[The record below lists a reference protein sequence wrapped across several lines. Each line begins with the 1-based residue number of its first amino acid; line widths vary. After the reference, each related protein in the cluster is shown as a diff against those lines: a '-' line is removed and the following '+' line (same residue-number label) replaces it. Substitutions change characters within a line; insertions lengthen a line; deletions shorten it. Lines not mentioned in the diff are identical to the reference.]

1 MDYNLLTLQS
11 KQKMMRIFIVILLI
25 IAPYFAWSQNKIA
38 NPVTEVKGL
47 FYTVQLGTFS
57 SPEIP
62 DQLIEL
68 NDLNV
73 EILNDGK
80 FRYSSGVF
88 RELKFASS
96 RKEELINAGF
106 SGAFVIAY
114 EDNNRISL
122 RELRERQLQ
131 NQANNTISSKE
142 NNANSEPLLI
152 ELPKGTTGDRF
163 NFELKS
169 GTVLGEAT
177 REVSDLFENQILDY
191 TYRKLKPDTN
201 LISLLYSLNF
211 DSIPLYVLDSTYIR
225 SEINRA
231 KKDIGLNFGASYLYN
246 FTPGFGL
253 EEDLFYRQRL
263 TFGFEMDILRSGLYG
278 NNLKAKQLENQL
290 RINSIQS
297 DAILKNSSYE
307 DVYNFII
314 FTYNREKLEKI
325 DERINLLKRQIQV
338 IEMLYTTKEKSW
350 EDLIELKSK
359 ISRSENMYKKWQTYN
374 NALRENIQLTDEE
387 INLINPAKL
396 PILEIIPQKLFVSDN
411 LFSSQKDELIDLE
424 QKNIELRNKRM
435 NDVTLRPF
443 IRYNL
448 ITQDERANRNFSSA
462 GVTFRMPIRF
472 AGPTKSMKAEQEIR
486 AYQIENEYSADNHEL
501 INYYYE
507 YAFKLEQVFD
517 FYHTRFKIEERLRRE
532 IIRYQFADPSFSPLR
547 AIQYMDEILANEI
560 EIIDLR
566 QMLSLKLLRMNRY
579 TKISSPMEYCKPVSP
594 ENLISKYDQ
603 KRYIYIWSKFFNNQD
618 NLFLIHYLSINE
630 IKKVFL
636 SIGPNPNEKKIKDFI
651 RLADKYNIQ
660 VNALIGNNK
669 LALEFNETDLLN
681 NLNSY
686 VELGFRGIHY
696 DIEPQTFPDWDG
708 TKEFY
713 LNNVSEVL
721 RISRTF
727 LTPLGLELETS
738 IPLHYPEEFLPQIYE
753 NVDKVYLMAYERP
766 DIEFIKRKSLEEF
779 SLNKEKTIL
788 SLRTKDFPNR
798 LVMEKFIEAITQEM
812 DLNEIT
818 IHDLGTL
825 FELDYSSTFIP
836 EK

>member
-1 MDYNLLTLQS
+1 MRNILLLFLLLLPFSIFSQS
-11 KQKMMRIFIVILLI
+11 KVATPI
-25 IAPYFAWSQNKIA
+25 
-38 NPVTEVKGL
+38 TEIKGL

-62 DQLIEL
+62 EQIGEL

-73 EILNDGK
+73 EVLNDEK
-80 FRYSSGVF
+80 YRYSSGVF
-88 RELKFASS
+88 RELKFASA
-96 RKEELINAGF
+96 RKEELIAAGY

-114 EDNNRISL
+114 EDNIRISL
-122 RELRERQLQ
+122 RELRERQLK
-131 NQANNTISSKE
+131 NQTNNTAKE
-142 NNANSEPLLI
+142 NNTSNNESVVI
-152 ELPKGTTGDRF
+152 ELPKGSTGDRF

-191 TYRKLKPDTN
+191 TYRKLKPDTS
-201 LISLLYSLNF
+201 LIPILYSLNF
-211 DSIPLYVLDSTYIR
+211 DSIPLHILDSAYIS

-231 KKDIGLNFGASYLYN
+231 KKDIGLSFGASYLYN

-263 TFGFEMDILRSGLYG
+263 TFGLEMDILKSGLYG
-278 NNLKAKQLENQL
+278 NSLKAKQLENQL
-290 RINSIQS
+290 RINAIQTE
-297 DAILKNSSYE
+297 AILKNSSYE

-359 ISRSENMYKKWQTYN
+359 ISRAENMYKKWQTYN
-374 NALRENIQLTDEE
+374 NALRENIQLNDEE

-396 PILEIIPQKLFVSDN
+396 PILEIIPQKLFVSEN
-411 LFSSQKDELIDLE
+411 LYSNQKDELIDLE
-424 QKNIELRNKRM
+424 QKNIELRNKRV
-435 NDVTLRPF
+435 NDVSLRPF

-448 ITQDERANRNFSSA
+448 ISQDDRANRNFSSA
-462 GVTFRMPIRF
+462 GLSFRMPIRF

-486 AYQIENEYSADNHEL
+486 AYQIESKYSADNNEL

-507 YAFKLEQVFD
+507 YAFKLEQVFE

-532 IIRYQFADPSFSPLR
+532 IIRYQFADPAFSPLR
-547 AIQYMDEILANEI
+547 AIQYMDEILANEL

-566 QMLSLKLLRMNRY
+566 QSLSLKLLRMNRY
-579 TKISSPMEYCKPVSP
+579 TNVSSPLEYCKAISP

-603 KRYIYIWSKFFNNQD
+603 KRNIYIWSKFFNNQD

-636 SIGPNPNEKKIKDFI
+636 SIGPNPNEKKIKEFL

-669 LALEFNETDLLN
+669 LALEFDETDLLN
-681 NLNSY
+681 TLNNY
-686 VELGFRGIHY
+686 VELGFKGIHY

-713 LNNVSEVL
+713 LNNVTEVL
-721 RISRTF
+721 RISKTF
-727 LTPLGLELETS
+727 LSPLNLELETS
-738 IPLHYPEEFLPQIYE
+738 IPLHYPEELLPQIYE
-753 NVDKVYLMAYERP
+753 QVDKVYLMAYERP
-766 DIEFIKRKSLEEF
+766 DIEFIKRKSQEEF
-779 SLNKEKTIL
+779 TLSKEKTVL

-798 LVMEKFIEAITQEM
+798 LVMEKFIEAISGE
-812 DLNEIT
+812 LNINEVT

-825 FELDYSSTFIP
+825 FELDYSSTFIL
-836 EK
+836 ER

>member
-1 MDYNLLTLQS
+1 MQS
-11 KQKMMRIFIVILLI
+11 KTELMRIFILTFIILVQANL
-25 IAPYFAWSQNKIA
+25 FAQKKEA
-38 NPVTEVKGL
+38 TPVTDVKGL
-47 FYTVQLGTFS
+47 FYTVQLGTYS
-57 SPEIP
+57 NPEIP
-62 DQLIEL
+62 EQLAEL

-73 EILNDGK
+73 EVLNDGK
-80 FRYSSGVF
+80 YRYSSGIF
-88 RELKFASS
+88 RDLKFASA
-96 RKEELINAGF
+96 RKEELITSGF

-114 EDNNRISL
+114 EDNIRISL

-131 NQANNTISSKE
+131 NQTNTNNQTKEQKE
-142 NNANSEPLLI
+142 NGEPVLI
-152 ELPKGTTGDRF
+152 ELPKGSTGDRF
-163 NFELKS
+163 NFDLKS

-191 TYRKLKPDTN
+191 TYKKIKTDTS
-201 LISLLYSLNF
+201 LISFLFSLNF
-211 DSIPLYVLDSTYIR
+211 DSIPLHVLDSAYI
-225 SEINRA
+225 SAEMNRA
-231 KKDIGLNFGASYLYN
+231 KKDIGLSFGASYLYN

-263 TFGFEMDILRSGLYG
+263 TFGLEMDVLKSGLYG
-278 NNLKAKQLENQL
+278 NNLRAKQLENQL
-290 RINSIQS
+290 RINTIQTE
-297 DAILKNSSYE
+297 AILKNSSYE

-325 DERINLLKRQIQV
+325 DERINLLKRQIQI

-374 NALRENIQLTDEE
+374 NALRENIQLSDEE

-396 PILEIIPQKLFVSDN
+396 PILEIIPQKLFVSEN
-411 LFSSQKDELIDLE
+411 LFSNQKDELIDLE
-424 QKNIELRNKRM
+424 RKNIEIRNKKM
-435 NDVTLRPF
+435 NDVSLRPF

-472 AGPTKSMKAEQEIR
+472 AGPSKSVKAEQEIKT
-486 AYQIENEYSADNHEL
+486 YQIENKYEADNHEL

-507 YAFKLEQVFD
+507 YAFKLEQTFE

-579 TKISSPMEYCKPVSP
+579 TNVSSPMEYCKAISP

-603 KRYIYIWSKFFNNQD
+603 KRNVYIWSKFFNNQD

-636 SIGPNPNEKKIKDFI
+636 SIGPNPNEKKVKEFL

-669 LALEFNETDLLN
+669 LALEFDENELLN
-681 NLNSY
+681 TLNKY
-686 VELGFRGIHY
+686 VELGFNGIHY

-713 LNNVSEVL
+713 INNVAEVL
-721 RISRTF
+721 RISKTF
-727 LTPLGLELETS
+727 LSPLNLELETS
-738 IPLHYPEEFLPQIYE
+738 IPLHYPEELLPQIYE
-753 NVDKVYLMAYERP
+753 QADKVYLMAYERP

-779 SLNKEKTIL
+779 SLNKDKTVL

-798 LVMEKFIEAITQEM
+798 LVMEKFIEAITKEM
-812 DLNEIT
+812 DLNELT